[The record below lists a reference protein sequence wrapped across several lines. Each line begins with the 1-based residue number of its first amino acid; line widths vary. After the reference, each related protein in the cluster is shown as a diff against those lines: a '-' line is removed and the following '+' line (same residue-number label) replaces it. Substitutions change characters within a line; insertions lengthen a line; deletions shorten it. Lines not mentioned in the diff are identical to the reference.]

1 MPVLYLCVFNSLW
14 PSCFFCGFFP
24 YSSFVAPKKNPFRF
38 HLNWFKLN
46 FGIVLCSCVFCLEK
60 LDEPKMEQVNLDDVS
75 ITNGYGKAL
84 KRCDKAGKEVFS
96 KPIMGHLHLK

>member
-1 MPVLYLCVFNSLW
+1 
-14 PSCFFCGFFP
+14 
-24 YSSFVAPKKNPFRF
+24 
-38 HLNWFKLN
+38 
-46 FGIVLCSCVFCLEK
+46 
-60 LDEPKMEQVNLDDVS
+60 MEQVNLDDVS

>member
-1 MPVLYLCVFNSLW
+1 MCLTLCGHHVSFV
-14 PSCFFCGFFP
+14 GFFLT
-24 YSSFVAPKKNPFRF
+24 SLLLRRKKIPFRF

-46 FGIVLCSCVFCLEK
+46 FGIVLCLCVFCLEK
-60 LDEPKMEQVNLDDVS
+60 LDKPKMEQVNLDDVS

>member
-1 MPVLYLCVFNSLW
+1 MCLTLCGHHVSFV
-14 PSCFFCGFFP
+14 GFFLT
-24 YSSFVAPKKNPFRF
+24 SLLFRRKKIPFRF

-46 FGIVLCSCVFCLEK
+46 FGIVLCLCVFCLEK